1 MNLLIIEDDR
11 DILSFLK
18 RGLEEE
24 DFNVDTAE
32 NGEIGEYKALENI
45 YDVIIIDW
53 MLPDK
58 NGIGVIKSI
67 RKEKS
72 IPILMLTAKGT
83 LNDKI
88 ESFKS
93 GADDY
98 LVKPFEFEE
107 LLLRIEALY
116 RRSLNSG
123 KNIIKI
129 QDLEIDIES
138 KEIKKEDKIIKL
150 NNKEYELL
158 LFMIKHKNQV
168 LSNDMIKEYL
178 WKDTEYINS
187 NVIAVTMYN
196 LRKKI
201 GKKFISNIRKIGY
214 KLEI

>member
-1 MNLLIIEDDR
+1 MNLLIIEDDKG
-11 DILSFLK
+11 ILSFLK

-24 DFNVDTAE
+24 GYNVDTAQ
-32 NGEIGEYKALENI
+32 NGEIGEYKAVENI
-45 YDVIIIDW
+45 YDVIIVDW
-53 MLPDK
+53 MLPEK
-58 NGIGVIKSI
+58 SGIEVINSI
-67 RKEKS
+67 RKTKNT
-72 IPILMLTAKGT
+72 PVLMLTAKST
-83 LNDKI
+83 LNDKV
-88 ESFKS
+88 EGFKS

-107 LLLRIEALY
+107 LLLRIEAIY

-129 QDLEIDIES
+129 KDLEIDIEA
-138 KEIKKEDKIIKL
+138 KEVKKNKKLIKL

-178 WKDTEYINS
+178 WKETEYINS

-201 GKKFISNIRKIGY
+201 GKEIISNIKKVGY

>member
-1 MNLLIIEDDR
+1 MNLLIIEDDE

>member
-53 MLPDK
+53 VLPDK
-58 NGIGVIKSI
+58 DGIGVIKSI
-67 RKEKS
+67 RKEKNT
-72 IPILMLTAKGT
+72 PILMLTAKGT

-93 GADDY
+93 GVDDY
-98 LVKPFEFEE
+98 LIKPFEFEE

-123 KNIIKI
+123 ENIIKI
-129 QDLEIDIES
+129 KDLEIDIES
-138 KEIKKEDKIIKL
+138 KEVKKEGKIIKL

-158 LFMIKHKNQV
+158 LFMIKNKNQII
-168 LSNDMIKEYL
+168 SNDMIKEYL
-178 WKDTEYINS
+178 WKETEYINS

-201 GKKFISNIRKIGY
+201 GKEFISNIRKIGY

>member
-58 NGIGVIKSI
+58 DGIGVIKSI
-67 RKEKS
+67 RKEKNT
-72 IPILMLTAKGT
+72 PILMLTAKGT

-93 GADDY
+93 GVDDY
-98 LVKPFEFEE
+98 LIKPFEFEE

-123 KNIIKI
+123 ENIIKI
-129 QDLEIDIES
+129 KDLEIDIES
-138 KEIKKEDKIIKL
+138 KEVKKEGKIIKL

-158 LFMIKHKNQV
+158 LFMIKNKNQII
-168 LSNDMIKEYL
+168 SNDMIKEYL
-178 WKDTEYINS
+178 WKETEYINS

-201 GKKFISNIRKIGY
+201 GKEFISNIRKIGY

>member
-32 NGEIGEYKALENI
+32 NGEIGEYKAVENI
-45 YDVIIIDW
+45 YDVIIVDW
-53 MLPDK
+53 MLPEK
-58 NGIGVIKSI
+58 SGIEVINSI
-67 RKEKS
+67 RKTKNT
-72 IPILMLTAKGT
+72 PVLMLTAKST
-83 LNDKI
+83 LNDKV
-88 ESFKS
+88 EGFKS

-116 RRSLNSG
+116 KRSLNSG

-129 QDLEIDIES
+129 KNLEIDMQIREV
-138 KEIKKEDKIIKL
+138 KKNKKLIKL

-158 LFMIKHKNQV
+158 LLMIKNKNQI

-178 WKDTEYINS
+178 WKETEYINS

-196 LRKKI
+196 LKKNL
-201 GKKFISNIRKIGY
+201 KHTSNISA
-214 KLEI
+214 

>member
-1 MNLLIIEDDR
+1 MNLLIIEDDK

-24 DFNVDTAE
+24 GYNVATAE
-32 NGEIGEYKALENI
+32 NGEIGEYKAIENI
-45 YDVIIIDW
+45 YDVLIVDW

-58 NGIGVIKSI
+58 DGIEIIKEI
-67 RKEKS
+67 RKQKNT
-72 IPILMLTAKGT
+72 PILMLTAKGT
-83 LNDKI
+83 LKDKV
-88 ESFKS
+88 EGFKS

-107 LLLRIEALY
+107 LILRIEALY

-123 KNIIKI
+123 KNLIKI
-129 QDLEIDIES
+129 KDLEIDIETKS
-138 KEIKKEDKIIKL
+138 VKKNEKTIRL

-158 LFMIKHKNQV
+158 LFMIKNKNQI
-168 LSNDMIKEYL
+168 LSNSMIKEYL

-201 GKKFISNIRKIGY
+201 GKDIITNIKKVGY

>member
-1 MNLLIIEDDR
+1 MNLLIIEDDE

-24 DFNVDTAE
+24 GYNVDIAE
-32 NGEIGEYKALENI
+32 DGEIGEYKALENI
-45 YDVIIIDW
+45 YDVIIVDW
-53 MLPDK
+53 MLPEK
-58 NGIGVIKSI
+58 SGIEVVKSI
-67 RKEKS
+67 RKQKNT
-72 IPILMLTAKGT
+72 PVLMLTAKGT
-83 LNDKI
+83 LNDKTQG
-88 ESFKS
+88 FKS

-107 LLLRIEALY
+107 LILRIEALY

-129 QDLEIDIES
+129 KDLEIDIEA
-138 KEIKKEDKIIKL
+138 KEVKKSGKAIKL

-158 LFMIKHKNQV
+158 LFMIKNKNQV

-201 GKKFISNIRKIGY
+201 GKDIIDNIKRVGY